1 MFSKTFVTLT
11 IIKVI
16 ANLLHVIKKICVT
29 ENNPADVKK
38 YLGRFLT
45 FDVKSSKVYKY
56 FTDL

>member
-1 MFSKTFVTLT
+1 MFSKTFVTLA

-16 ANLLHVIKKICVT
+16 ANLLHVT

-45 FDVKSSKVYKY
+45 FDVKSSKAILSISQI
-56 FTDL
+56 FESL